1 MEVHWNPEVGLLRV
15 KGSLPYFIQGH
26 NFAFSNKD
34 FVESV
39 EVLSNLLGVGLWNA
53 GLDAFE
59 YGVIFPVEGK
69 PSDFIRNHYAPKKA
83 HLCMNER
90 GKDKGCFRWWED
102 SSESIKLYD
111 AGKNIKMKQG
121 MKAREVIEDSG
132 YNPECEYLKF
142 EVHFKKP
149 HLLNNGRDLTL
160 EALQNPQFLQSLSS
174 ILMEQYHLLKPM
186 KTLVQASSK
195 KDLSALDCAISCY
208 VETLLNQGLP
218 VEDAK
223 SRLYDFINQQPVL
236 SKQDKDSRKATIRKA
251 FGKLQESSES
261 QWDLTHKIE
270 DALALEQ

>member
-1 MEVHWNPEVGLLRV
+1 MSKGCRTRKGGVSQHLPLNNQAMIDFVEATKCLCKDTPFLGHCKPFPCKLNQYGWETYTLQGCREMEVHWNPEVGLLRV

-26 NFAFSNKD
+26 NFAFPNKD

-39 EVLSNLLGVGLWNA
+39 EVLSNLLGVGLWDA

-59 YGVIFPVEGK
+59 YGVIFPVGGK

-121 MKAREVIEDSG
+121 MRAREVIEDSG

-174 ILMEQYHLLKPM
+174 ILMEQYHLSI
-186 KTLVQASSK
+186 V
-195 KDLSALDCAISCY
+195 
-208 VETLLNQGLP
+208 
-218 VEDAK
+218 
-223 SRLYDFINQQPVL
+223 R
-236 SKQDKDSRKATIRKA
+236 
-251 FGKLQESSES
+251 
-261 QWDLTHKIE
+261 
-270 DALALEQ
+270 